1 MTKYFTLLALA
12 LALVMAPA
20 DALAED
26 ENYELNWFL
35 LVNYAGRIGDLSTG
49 FGDGSDYVLG
59 EERLRLDL
67 SAWADSIEAEAR
79 LRLDFYHDALT
90 GEFDIDLRE
99 AYIDYTAN
107 AFDFRVG
114 RQVITWGVGD
124 LIFINDVW
132 PKDWV
137 SFFTGRP
144 LGYLK
149 LGIDGARIRYSG
161 DALSAEFVY
170 VPTFEPDNLPGAD
183 RFSYFDPFVNVPNR
197 IEQKPERTFENSE
210 LAVRI
215 YGNLAD
221 FDVSGY
227 LYKGFW
233 HSPGVTLNNPF
244 MPTTATMFYPELNV
258 YGASAQGAAV
268 GGILS
273 LEAGYYDSPEDRE
286 GLDPTIPNS
295 QFRWLVGYSRQ
306 LMEDFT
312 LGVQY
317 YQERIVDHGAY
328 LSTLPPGFP
337 AARDYRDVVTISLD
351 RWLSRQT
358 WRIFFFAYFSPNDN
372 DYYLL
377 PSITHK
383 FSDKLAL
390 TAGANIFGGEEDY
403 TFFGQFDEND
413 NVYLSLRFDF

>member
-1 MTKYFTLLALA
+1 MSKYFMLLALA
-12 LALVMAPA
+12 MTLALAPA
-20 DALAED
+20 GLHADD
-26 ENYELNWFL
+26 ENYELNWFM
-35 LVNYAGRIGDLSTG
+35 LVNYAGRTGDLSPS

-59 EERLRLDL
+59 EERLRMDL
-67 SAWADSIEAEAR
+67 SAWADSIEAEAK

-149 LGIDGARIRYSG
+149 LGVDGARIRYSG

-170 VPTFEPDNLPGAD
+170 VPVFESDNLPGAD
-183 RFSYFDPFVNVPNR
+183 RFSYFDPFVSVPNR
-197 IEQKPERTFENSE
+197 VEQKPERTFENSE
-210 LAVRI
+210 LAARI

-233 HSPGVTLNNPF
+233 HSPGVTLDNPF
-244 MPTTATMFYPELNV
+244 TPTTATMFYPELNV

-273 LEAGYYDSPEDRE
+273 LEAGYYDSPEDSE

-312 LGVQY
+312 LGIQY

-337 AARDYRDVVTISLD
+337 AAKDYRDVVTVSLD

-358 WRIFFFAYFSPNDN
+358 WRIFVFAYFSPNDK